1 MLIKYKEGV
10 EELVLET
17 DYSYMKDSDDLYR
30 DLGINLAPTRMWVI
44 KDSDLIIADHEI
56 QPLTKKD
63 LENLVINKNSII
75 LE

>member
-1 MLIKYKEGV
+1 MLIKYKIGE

-17 DYSYMKDSDDLYR
+17 DYYYMKDSDDLYKA
-30 DLGINLAPTRMWVI
+30 LGINFGSTKMWVI
-44 KDSDLIIADHEI
+44 KDSNLVIADHEI